1 MLIVGAGAGND
12 VAAGLRHG
20 LKQITAV
27 EIDPSILS
35 FGKRYHPEH
44 PYDSPIVRIVNDDAR
59 SFFASCKEHYDII
72 SFGLLDSHTTTAM
85 TNARLDHYVYT
96 LESIRRARSLLADG
110 GVMTLN
116 FYATRYFIADRLG
129 KVLREVFHEEPLY
142 FRVPRTSYGRGGW
155 MFVVGNEQAAVEK
168 QINQNK
174 RLAYLIAQWKK
185 GSPLKLTYA
194 TPVATDDWPYIYLE
208 TSKIP
213 LLYYLLAGIML
224 LLLIRSL
231 KCWNARSVFT
241 RWNLSSWHFFFL
253 GAAFLLLEVQNIS
266 KSSVVLGN
274 TWEVNAIIISGVL
287 CMILL
292 ANMIAA
298 KFPRLPLVPVYILL
312 FGSCFFLYLIDIARF
327 AFLPYAIKATIVG
340 GLTTLPMVFSGI
352 IFIRSFTNANKK
364 DESLGANLLG
374 ALVGALLQSITFI
387 TGIKALLIIVM
398 GFYFLAMLTKPYIS
412 EQYT

>member
-1 MLIVGAGAGND
+1 
-12 VAAGLRHG
+12 
-20 LKQITAV
+20 
-27 EIDPSILS
+27 
-35 FGKRYHPEH
+35 
-44 PYDSPIVRIVNDDAR
+44 
-59 SFFASCKEHYDII
+59 
-72 SFGLLDSHTTTAM
+72 
-85 TNARLDHYVYT
+85 
-96 LESIRRARSLLADG
+96 
-110 GVMTLN
+110 
-116 FYATRYFIADRLG
+116 
-129 KVLREVFHEEPLY
+129 
-142 FRVPRTSYGRGGW
+142 
-155 MFVVGNEQAAVEK
+155 
-168 QINQNK
+168 
-174 RLAYLIAQWKK
+174 
-185 GSPLKLTYA
+185 
-194 TPVATDDWPYIYLE
+194 
-208 TSKIP
+208 
-213 LLYYLLAGIML
+213 ML